1 MVLFA
6 NILNTPKLKTLI
18 PLRKRLGSEI
28 VVEQLI
34 VVIAKSHQ
42 TSGAENHWFF
52 ETWRSCNAK
61 SSQCECSTKPGER
74 TRNGVVSFWKCTFF
88 CVVLWAPDFETKEG
102 IAVYHNAWGQL
113 SVLLDGTKKV
123 VWKGNR
129 NKWLSAPQPVDADVS
144 TSTSWPDQWQT
155 QNQNEKISKKIRK
168 AALGSFYSW
177 RRLS

>member
-1 MVLFA
+1 MILHENRLGSKIIPENSMVLFK

-18 PLRKRLGSEI
+18 SLRKRLGSEI
-28 VVEQLI
+28 VVEKLI
-34 VVIAKSHQ
+34 AVIAKSHR

-102 IAVYHNAWGQL
+102 IAVYHNALGQL
-113 SVLLDGTKKV
+113 SVLLDGTERLFEKV
-123 VWKGNR
+123 IETNGCPRHNPWTQMCQHR
-129 NKWLSAPQPVDADVS
+129 PVDQ
-144 TSTSWPDQWQT
+144 TSGEHKIKT
-155 QNQNEKISKKIRK
+155 EK
-168 AALGSFYSW
+168 
-177 RRLS
+177 